1 MRGLCL
7 AALLLAAPPA
17 IAAPPEKAPDKAT
30 DKAADKSVE
39 KKPELSKEQEQAV
52 IAAYHALKAP
62 EPESKKIEKL
72 PEHEEFARIDVS
84 PRLRSASFGHR
95 TWLLVPP
102 HARHFYVEFG
112 RSTNTPAGLFGPFEV
127 KPATEKGAPEKATS
141 KPAYKTPA
149 DTNETRSNGPPAGK
163 TQP

>member
-1 MRGLCL
+1 MRALTM
-7 AALLLAAPPA
+7 AALLTAAPLALAAPPDKPA
-17 IAAPPEKAPDKAT
+17 DKTAEKATEKPAEKA
-30 DKAADKSVE
+30 E
-39 KKPELSKEQEQAV
+39 KKPELSKEKEQAV

-72 PEHEEFARIDVS
+72 PEHEELTRIDVS

-112 RSTNTPAGLFGPFEV
+112 RSTNTPAGYFGPFDV
-127 KPATEKGAPEKATS
+127 KPAATEKATEKPAPEK
-141 KPAYKTPA
+141 PMP
-149 DTNETRSNGPPAGK
+149 DK